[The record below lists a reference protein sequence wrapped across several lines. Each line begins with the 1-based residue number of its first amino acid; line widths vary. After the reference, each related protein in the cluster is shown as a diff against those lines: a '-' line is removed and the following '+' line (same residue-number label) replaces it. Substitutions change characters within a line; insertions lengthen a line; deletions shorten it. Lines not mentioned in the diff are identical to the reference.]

1 MPQRRTVQLSAA
13 AVAHH
18 IRGEPRLAEELVREI
33 SAQPADILTAFAS
46 LCVVTGEALALLTDT
61 PLAAVLG
68 ALPTVDASPIRGAR
82 VLRTAA
88 VAYVLG
94 QATGDER
101 RARVAGAELGDTAT
115 AINSMFNVAAA
126 IVHSLAGE
134 GDPAQMAAT
143 VATLMAV
150 TAVSSPVI
158 TDPAGPIDLP

>member
-13 AVAHH
+13 AVAHY
-18 IRGEPRLAEELVREI
+18 IRGEPRLAEELVGEI
-33 SAQPADILTAFAS
+33 SPEPAEILSAFAS

-61 PLAAVLG
+61 PLASVLD
-68 ALPTVDASPIRGAR
+68 ALPSVDASPIPGAR
-82 VLRTAA
+82 VARAAA

-94 QATGDER
+94 QATGDQGR
-101 RARVAGAELGDTAT
+101 TRSAGVELGDAAT
-115 AINSMFNVAAA
+115 AINSMFDVATA
-126 IVHSLAGE
+126 IVHALAGE

-158 TDPAGPIDLP
+158 PDPGAPIDLA